1 MVATSAR
8 IGFVT
13 RQFRRAVS
21 KTASVETKYGSMGRE
36 TADPLDTYFST
47 VADAQFRA
55 DERQALL
62 SPDRRLFTVTT
73 SEPEV
78 VLDML
83 NASEVPTVR
92 YVDTE
97 RGIDRSFIVT
107 EIIVDAMANDAQL
120 KIWG

>member
-1 MVATSAR
+1 MVATAAR

-13 RQFRRAVS
+13 RPYRRAVS
-21 KTASVETKYGSMGRE
+21 KTPSVETKYGSLARE
-36 TADPLDTYFST
+36 TDDPLDTYFST

-62 SPDRRLFTVTT
+62 SPDRRLFTVTS
-73 SEPEV
+73 SEPELL
-78 VLDML
+78 LDYL
-83 NASEVPTVR
+83 EAEEVPTMR

-97 RGIDRSFIVT
+97 RGIDRLFMVTQIV
-107 EIIVDAMANDAQL
+107 IDAMANTAEL